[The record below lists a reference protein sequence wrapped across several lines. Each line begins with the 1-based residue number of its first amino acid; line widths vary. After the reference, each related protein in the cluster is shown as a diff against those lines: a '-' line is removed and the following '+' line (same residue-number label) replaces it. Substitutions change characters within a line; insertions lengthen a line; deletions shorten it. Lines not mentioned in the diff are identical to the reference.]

1 MECSFVTE
9 SRQPRTAERSVE
21 RFALL
26 RIMNQSVLN
35 RQHESAHIVDLVT
48 IDIDS
53 MREQRGVDTFIDP
66 SIHYL
71 KN

>member
-1 MECSFVTE
+1 M
-9 SRQPRTAERSVE
+9 
-21 RFALL
+21 

-35 RQHESAHIVDLVT
+35 RQHESAHIVDFVT